1 MDITEVEKLALEH
14 PTYILIAGG
23 IGVGKSHV
31 VRQWL
36 PKIPLM
42 DIDEEMKRQ
51 DLEVYNEHNMLV
63 ARKSLGERI
72 DQLKEQRRSL
82 IAMGT
87 ASDTTFTINRLF
99 WAKHDGYKTVLLHI
113 TCPLEQA
120 RKQNRL
126 RARKGQRAVPREDE
140 YLLTRTM
147 TESEVTVSIVRHTDL
162 VDHYVHVNNSQ

>member
-1 MDITEVEKLALEH
+1 MRIDQLKEIRYTRYISV
-14 PTYILIAGG
+14 TY
-23 IGVGKSHV
+23 VTYV
-31 VRQWL
+31 TYV
-36 PKIPLM
+36 
-42 DIDEEMKRQ
+42 
-51 DLEVYNEHNMLV
+51 
-63 ARKSLGERI
+63 RI

-162 VDHYVHVNNSQ
+162 VDHYVHVDNSR